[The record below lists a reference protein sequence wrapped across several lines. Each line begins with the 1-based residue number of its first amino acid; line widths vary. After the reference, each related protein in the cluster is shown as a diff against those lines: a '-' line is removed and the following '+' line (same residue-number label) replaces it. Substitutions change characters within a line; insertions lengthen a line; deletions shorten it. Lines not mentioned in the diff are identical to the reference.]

1 MIIFFFVQAPESL
14 TKLPA
19 GTVVTNLESTEEDR
33 TSNLNATNATTNDT
47 EEIKLPPGL
56 VISPAQPGMVKL
68 QAGCLPSP
76 AQDSKLIE
84 VGSAGSRKENNVE
97 SGAAESKNVIEL
109 GSPKTEIV
117 PSPASD
123 ATTSTKDTVTPSKS
137 TSVTSKGK
145 KPLTPRPVVR
155 DETNNED
162 TKGKEDEKTSTVN
175 NKKEAEQESLNSLD
189 VDIDNEDLDEDEE
202 NNDVGSSKKA
212 AVKLSSIL
220 PKPNKSRNSTPAS
233 SSKKGMPG

>member
-1 MIIFFFVQAPESL
+1 M
-14 TKLPA
+14 PA
-19 GTVVTNLESTEEDR
+19 GTVVTNLEPAGEEERTAATTEELR
-33 TSNLNATNATTNDT
+33 
-47 EEIKLPPGL
+47 LPPGL

-84 VGSAGSRKENNVE
+84 VGSKQENNAEAAGKTTVE
-97 SGAAESKNVIEL
+97 TKNVIEL

-145 KPLTPRPVVR
+145 KPQTPRAVVR
-155 DETNNED
+155 EETNNED
-162 TKGKEDEKTSTVN
+162 AKGKDEKTSTVN
-175 NKKEAEQESLNSLD
+175 NKKEAEQETLTSLD

-202 NNDVGSSKKA
+202 NNDVGSAKKA
-212 AVKLSSIL
+212 TVKLSSIL

>member
-1 MIIFFFVQAPESL
+1 M
-14 TKLPA
+14 
-19 GTVVTNLESTEEDR
+19 TNLESSDPA
-33 TSNLNATNATTNDT
+33 ATATTNDT

-84 VGSAGSRKENNVE
+84 VGSVGSKKEKEPSE
-97 SGAAESKNVIEL
+97 SGKTESKNVIEL

-145 KPLTPRPVVR
+145 KPPTPRAVVG

-175 NKKEAEQESLNSLD
+175 NKKEAEQESLTSLD

-212 AVKLSSIL
+212 SVKLSSIL

>member
-1 MIIFFFVQAPESL
+1 M
-14 TKLPA
+14 
-19 GTVVTNLESTEEDR
+19 TNLESSEPA
-33 TSNLNATNATTNDT
+33 ATTTNDT

-84 VGSAGSRKENNVE
+84 VGSVGPRKENSE
-97 SGAAESKNVIEL
+97 SGNTESKNVIEL

-145 KPLTPRPVVR
+145 KPQTPRAVVR

-175 NKKEAEQESLNSLD
+175 NKKEAEQESLTSLN

-212 AVKLSSIL
+212 SVKLSSIL